1 MNISFWRDLSIIWL
15 SLFCFIGLA
24 IPLVA
29 FYFMVRGMNALQSR
43 VVPLFRKTQDI
54 TRMVRLRTEQGSE
67 QVATPIIH
75 AQRRYT
81 QTSTWLQKL
90 WTNK

>member
-1 MNISFWRDLSIIWL
+1 MSISFWRDLSIIWL

-29 FYFMVRGMNALQSR
+29 FYFMVRGMNALQAR
-43 VVPLFRKTQDI
+43 VVPLLRKTQDI
-54 TRMVRLRTEQGSE
+54 SHMVRLRTEQTSE
-67 QVATPIIH
+67 QIATPIIH

-90 WTNK
+90 WSDQ